1 LWIRF
6 GVYALILLQQIFV
19 IGVTMAGLFD
29 QWLDLRRIHQKKTG

>member
-1 LWIRF
+1 
-6 GVYALILLQQIFV
+6 V